1 MNKTVENHDRT
12 ILIDLLEYAKNDEDM
27 TPESD
32 ILSFLYSI
40 RDGLSDGLE
49 RRRRDAINVIH
60 GGVSRYSR
68 VVDSIQHPSFS
79 FYHLEIKKET
89 VDRIN
94 SMIDEVLDSDI
105 TQYAIA
111 WDIDRYCIK
120 NPRFVKSSDDSLYIY
135 EILFSPKEKFY
146 TNITLAKALSLIVNG
161 EKFIFMNDPDHED
174 SFDAVW
180 SLHDVFD
187 GKSLSEEKIKSKIKK
202 LFILESDPNLNEMRD
217 SISEFNSTLMKCKE
231 CGKYFELTWTEK
243 MFFEQKGLAI
253 PKRCKP
259 CRDKRK
265 NAGGE
270 NGNAKKSNEI
280 THRRSEVK

>member
-12 ILIDLLEYAKNDEDM
+12 ILIDLLEYAKDEEGM

-40 RDGLSDGLE
+40 RDSLSEGLE

-60 GGVSRYSR
+60 GGVSSYSR
-68 VVDSIQHPSFS
+68 MVDSFQHPLFS
-79 FYHLEIKKET
+79 FYHLETKKAT
-89 VDRIN
+89 LDSIN
-94 SMIDEVLDSDI
+94 SMIDEVLDESDI

-111 WDIDRYCIK
+111 WDIDRYTIN
-120 NPRFVKSSDDSLYIY
+120 NPRFIKTSDDNLYIY

-146 TNITLAKALSLIVNG
+146 TNITLAKALSLIVND

-180 SLHDVFD
+180 SLHDIFD

-202 LFILESDPNLNEMRD
+202 LFILETGPSLNEMRD
-217 SISEFNSTLMKCKE
+217 AITEFNGTLMKCKE

-265 NAGGE
+265 K
-270 NGNAKKSNEI
+270 AKDGDNKCE
-280 THRRSEVK
+280 EK

>member
-12 ILIDLLEYAKNDEDM
+12 ILIDLLEYAKDEEGM

-40 RDGLSDGLE
+40 RDSLSEGLE

-60 GGVSRYSR
+60 GGVSSYSR
-68 VVDSIQHPSFS
+68 MVDSFQHPLFS
-79 FYHLEIKKET
+79 FYHLETKKAT
-89 VDRIN
+89 LDSIN
-94 SMIDEVLDSDI
+94 SMIDEVLDESDI

-111 WDIDRYCIK
+111 WDIDRYTIN
-120 NPRFVKSSDDSLYIY
+120 NPRFIKTSDDNLYIY

-180 SLHDVFD
+180 SLHDIFD

-202 LFILESDPNLNEMRD
+202 LFILETDPSLNEMRD
-217 SISEFNSTLMKCKE
+217 AITEFNTTLMKCKE

-265 NAGGE
+265 K
-270 NGNAKKSNEI
+270 AKDGDNKCE
-280 THRRSEVK
+280 EK

>member
-12 ILIDLLEYAKNDEDM
+12 ILIDLLEYAKDEEGM

-40 RDGLSDGLE
+40 RDSLSEGLE

-60 GGVSRYSR
+60 GGVSSYSR
-68 VVDSIQHPSFS
+68 MVDSFQHPLLS
-79 FYHLEIKKET
+79 FYHLETKKAT
-89 VDRIN
+89 LDSIN
-94 SMIDEVLDSDI
+94 SMIDEVLDESDI

-111 WDIDRYCIK
+111 WDIDRYTIN
-120 NPRFVKSSDDSLYIY
+120 NPRFIKTSDDNLYIY

-146 TNITLAKALSLIVNG
+146 TNITLAKALSLIVND

-180 SLHDVFD
+180 SLHDIFD

-202 LFILESDPNLNEMRD
+202 LFILETDPSLNEMRD
-217 SISEFNSTLMKCKE
+217 AITEFNTTLMKCKE

-265 NAGGE
+265 K
-270 NGNAKKSNEI
+270 AKDGDNKCE
-280 THRRSEVK
+280 EK

>member
-32 ILSFLYSI
+32 VLTFLYSI

-68 VVDSIQHPSFS
+68 IVDSIQHPSFS

-111 WDIDRYCIK
+111 WDIDRYCI
-120 NPRFVKSSDDSLYIY
+120 NDNLYIY

-146 TNITLAKALSLIVNG
+146 TNITMAKALSLIVNG
-161 EKFIFMNDPDHED
+161 EKFIFMNDPNHED
-174 SFDAVW
+174 SFDPVW
-180 SLHDVFD
+180 SLHDIFD
-187 GKSLSEEKIKSKIKK
+187 GKALSEEKIKSKIKK

-217 SISEFNSTLMKCKE
+217 SISEFNSALMKCKE

-265 NAGGE
+265 QARGE

>member
-12 ILIDLLEYAKNDEDM
+12 ILIDLLEYAKDEEGM

-40 RDGLSDGLE
+40 RDSLSEGLE

-60 GGVSRYSR
+60 GGVSSYSR
-68 VVDSIQHPSFS
+68 MVDSFQHPLFS
-79 FYHLEIKKET
+79 FYHLETKKAT
-89 VDRIN
+89 LDSIN
-94 SMIDEVLDSDI
+94 SMIDEVLDESDI

-111 WDIDRYCIK
+111 WDIDRYTIN
-120 NPRFVKSSDDSLYIY
+120 NPRFIKTSDDNLYIY

-146 TNITLAKALSLIVNG
+146 TNITLAKALSLIVND

-180 SLHDVFD
+180 SLHDIFD

-202 LFILESDPNLNEMRD
+202 LFILETGPSLNEMRD
-217 SISEFNSTLMKCKE
+217 AITEFNTTLMKCKE

-265 NAGGE
+265 K
-270 NGNAKKSNEI
+270 AKDGDNKCE
-280 THRRSEVK
+280 EK

>member
-161 EKFIFMNDPDHED
+161 EKFIFVNDPNHED
-174 SFDAVW
+174 SFDPVW
-180 SLHDVFD
+180 SLHDIFD
-187 GKSLSEEKIKSKIKK
+187 GKALSEEKIKSKIKK
-202 LFILESDPNLNEMRD
+202 LFILESE
-217 SISEFNSTLMKCKE
+217 KWKE
-231 CGKYFELTWTEK
+231 K
-243 MFFEQKGLAI
+243 
-253 PKRCKP
+253 
-259 CRDKRK
+259 
-265 NAGGE
+265 
-270 NGNAKKSNEI
+270 
-280 THRRSEVK
+280 

>member
-12 ILIDLLEYAKNDEDM
+12 ILIDLLEYAKDEEGM

-40 RDGLSDGLE
+40 RDSLSEGLE

-60 GGVSRYSR
+60 GGVSSYSR
-68 VVDSIQHPSFS
+68 MVDSFQHPLFS
-79 FYHLEIKKET
+79 FYHLETKKAT
-89 VDRIN
+89 LDSIN
-94 SMIDEVLDSDI
+94 SMIDEVLDESDI

-111 WDIDRYCIK
+111 WDIDRYTIN
-120 NPRFVKSSDDSLYIY
+120 NPRFIKTSDDNLYIY

-180 SLHDVFD
+180 SLHDIFD

-202 LFILESDPNLNEMRD
+202 LFILETGPSLNEMRD
-217 SISEFNSTLMKCKE
+217 AITEFNGTLMKCKE

-265 NAGGE
+265 K
-270 NGNAKKSNEI
+270 AKDGDNKCE
-280 THRRSEVK
+280 EK

>member
-12 ILIDLLEYAKNDEDM
+12 ILIDLLEYAKDEEGM

-40 RDGLSDGLE
+40 RDSLSEGLE

-60 GGVSRYSR
+60 GGVSSYSR
-68 VVDSIQHPSFS
+68 MVDSFQHPLFS
-79 FYHLEIKKET
+79 FYHLETKKAT
-89 VDRIN
+89 LDSIN
-94 SMIDEVLDSDI
+94 SMIDEVLDESDI

-111 WDIDRYCIK
+111 WDIDRYTIN
-120 NPRFVKSSDDSLYIY
+120 NPRFIKTSDDNLYIY

-161 EKFIFMNDPDHED
+161 EKFIFMNDPNHED
-174 SFDAVW
+174 SFDPVW
-180 SLHDVFD
+180 SLHDIFD

-202 LFILESDPNLNEMRD
+202 LFILETDPSLNEMRD
-217 SISEFNSTLMKCKE
+217 AITEFNTTLMKCKE

-265 NAGGE
+265 K
-270 NGNAKKSNEI
+270 AKDGDNKCE
-280 THRRSEVK
+280 EK